1 MGRLNTCILVTAIW
15 TLANGHA
22 VLGQTEFAAAQ
33 SIPGRVQCEWYASG
47 GEGVAYHDQDSVN
60 NGSGKLNPADGSF
73 LNEFRMREGVDIS
86 YTKSKGIDDSPFN
99 KVAPEMGQLYVGWT
113 VVGEWFKIRVN
124 VLATGTYHLEL
135 MYTANGDGE
144 VTLSVDDN
152 VALTSTVPSTAN
164 PAEDIPWRQ
173 WHHWNKVNL
182 GSMKLKKG
190 EHMITVTTTKNG
202 NMNFDYIE
210 FSKQRR

>member
-1 MGRLNTCILVTAIW
+1 
-15 TLANGHA
+15 
-22 VLGQTEFAAAQ
+22 
-33 SIPGRVQCEWYASG
+33 
-47 GEGVAYHDQDSVN
+47 
-60 NGSGKLNPADGSF
+60 
-73 LNEFRMREGVDIS
+73 
-86 YTKSKGIDDSPFN
+86 
-99 KVAPEMGQLYVGWT
+99 MGQLYVGWT
-113 VVGEWFKIRVN
+113 AVGEWFKIRVN

-144 VTLSVDDN
+144 ITLSVDDN